1 MEKIFNTYTNPE
13 LKKEISKTNLKRY
26 SKMKKNEII
35 TLMLKHPQK
44 FKHIEAK
51 EAKKKEPKK
60 KEPKKK
66 EVKKKEV
73 KKEKIG
79 KGIFNIF
86 DRKLSFSNMSKKT
99 LDKYGKC
106 PIKQIFVTRRP
117 LNKNIDRA
125 LNLIS
130 LGKWNKYNTFDE
142 LFHLA
147 IVFQVDCDGINTFIK
162 AEKSSTTDIT
172 AELNFHPDT
181 EIKNIEAYKP
191 YSKNVNDFIYNTL
204 ERIGKKDFFEY
215 DAFKKNCQ
223 IFIRDLLIT
232 QDLYNNNINNFL
244 FQDVSQI
251 VKKLPWF
258 SKWTAKAVTDIDSWR
273 KKIIGK
279 GLSESDDFHIMP
291 DGKKMSGKKHSNYS
305 KKIKE
310 DSKEDLKKK
319 EDLKLI
325 SDMVLKIYN

>member
-1 MEKIFNTYTNPE
+1 M
-13 LKKEISKTNLKRY
+13 
-26 SKMKKNEII
+26 
-35 TLMLKHPQK
+35 
-44 FKHIEAK
+44 IE
-51 EAKKKEPKK
+51 
-60 KEPKKK
+60 
-66 EVKKKEV
+66 
-73 KKEKIG
+73 
-79 KGIFNIF
+79 NY
-86 DRKLSFSNMSKKT
+86 LSPICQKKT

-106 PIKQIFVTRRP
+106 PIKQIFITRRP

-215 DAFKKNCQ
+215 DPFKKNCQ
-223 IFIRDLLIT
+223 FFIRDLLLT
-232 QDLYNNNINNFL
+232 QDLYNNNINDFL
-244 FQDVSQI
+244 FQDVSKI

-258 SKWTAKAVTDIDSWR
+258 SKWTAKAVTDIDAFR

-279 GLSESDDFHIMP
+279 GLSDDFHIMP
-291 DGKKMSGKKHSNYS
+291 DGTKMSGKMH
-305 KKIKE
+305 
-310 DSKEDLKKK
+310 SKEDLKKK
-319 EDLKLI
+319 EDLQLL